1 MTTAPHSHMH
11 FAQLGEADLDRLFE
25 HRPAPVRPDAD
36 PQLLA
41 LSLGATL
48 YTPGIR
54 PNLLADIAKARA
66 AGARSQVLCLEDSIS
81 DHEVPAALA
90 NVIDQLRALAQRE
103 DEAGHL
109 LFVRVREPEQIS
121 AIVGALGDDV
131 RALTGFVIPKFDE
144 RTGAAYLDAVADG
157 SAATGR
163 HLWAMPIL
171 ESQDLIFRETRT
183 DALVAIARVLDKY
196 RPHVLALRIGA
207 TDLSSVY
214 ALRRRPDVTL
224 WDVHVVA
231 SALSDI
237 INVFARAEDG
247 YVITGPVWEYFS
259 SPQRLL
265 RTQLRETP
273 FAEHSAQDLREE
285 LMAHDLD
292 GLIREILLDK
302 VNGLVGKTIIHPS
315 HIHPV
320 HAMLAVSHE
329 EWEDARDIMAAHSS
343 GGGVRA
349 SSSRNKMNEAG
360 PHRGWAERT
369 LRLAHVFGVTRP
381 EVTFVDLLDAGRI
394 A

>member
-1 MTTAPHSHMH
+1 MTLDRPAHRH
-11 FAQLGEADLDRLFE
+11 FAQLPERDLDRLFA

-36 PQLLA
+36 PQLVA

-54 PNLLADIAKARA
+54 PNLQADIAKARA

-81 DHEVPAALA
+81 DREVPAALA
-90 NVIDQLRALAQRE
+90 NVIDQLRAQARQE

-109 LFVRVREPEQIS
+109 LFVRVRDPEQITRI
-121 AIVGALGDDV
+121 AGELGEDL
-131 RALTGFVIPKFDE
+131 RALTGFVLPKFDE
-144 RTGAAYLDAVADG
+144 HRGPAFLDAVADAG
-157 SAATGR
+157 EAAGR
-163 HLWAMPIL
+163 RIWAMPIL
-171 ESQDLIFRETRT
+171 ESQELIFRESRT
-183 DALVAIARVLDKY
+183 DALVAIARVLDKH
-196 RPHVLALRIGA
+196 RRNVLALRIGA

-231 SALSDI
+231 SAIADI

-259 SPQRLL
+259 APTRLL

-273 FAEHSAQDLREE
+273 FSEHSAQDLRRE
-285 LMAHDLD
+285 LMAKDLD
-292 GLIREILLDK
+292 GLIREIVLDK

-329 EWEDARDIMAAHSS
+329 EWQDARDIMEAHGR

-349 SSSRNKMNEAG
+349 STSRNKMNEAG
-360 PHRGWAERT
+360 PHRAWAART
-369 LRLAHVFGVTRP
+369 LNLAHVYGVTRP
-381 EVTFVDLLDAGRI
+381 EVTYVDLLDAGR
-394 A
+394 AA

>member
-1 MTTAPHSHMH
+1 VTTATRSHVH
-11 FAQLGEADLDRLFE
+11 FAQLSEGDLDRLFAY
-25 HRPAPVRPDAD
+25 RPDPVRPDAD
-36 PQLLA
+36 PELIA

-66 AGARSQVLCLEDSIS
+66 AGARSQVLCLEDAIS

-90 NVIDQLRALAQRE
+90 NVIAGLRTLAGRE

-121 AIVGALGDDV
+121 RIVGELGDDIRV
-131 RALTGFVIPKFDE
+131 LTGFVLPKFDE
-144 RTGAAYLDAVADG
+144 RTGPAYLDAVADG
-157 SAATGR
+157 AAATVR
-163 HLWAMPIL
+163 RLWAMPIL
-171 ESQDLIFRETRT
+171 ESGDLIYRETRT
-183 DALVAIARVLDKY
+183 DALVAIAGVLDKY
-196 RPHVLALRIGA
+196 REHVLALRIGA

-231 SALSDI
+231 SAIADI
-237 INVFARAEDG
+237 INVFARAQDG

-259 SPQRLL
+259 APSGLL

-273 FAEHSAQDLREE
+273 FAEHAAQGLRQE
-285 LMAHDLD
+285 LMANHLD
-292 GLIREILLDK
+292 GLIREIVLDK

-320 HAMLAVSHE
+320 HAMLAVSFE
-329 EWEDARDIMAAHSS
+329 EWEDARDVMAAHDS

-360 PHRGWAERT
+360 PHRGWAQRT
-369 LRLAHVFGVTRP
+369 LNLAHVYGVTRP
-381 EVTFVDLLDAGRI
+381 EITYVDLLDAGRT